1 MDDLTVA
8 MAEVEPFLVAADLA
22 RGNGYVNHEGG
33 DVGGHS
39 TERSLY
45 RHVANYL
52 AAADLADRFAA
63 RGPVLDVGSGT
74 GALAAWVAQR
84 LKAELHLVDRDPA
97 VRAVAL
103 RAFPEVKVHAELD
116 EVSTAT
122 AALVMGMEV
131 LERITPAEQLAFLRR
146 LFARVEPGGLLVLST
161 PDESGYLGGWSGY
174 APHVGPVDAPTL
186 TDLLRLATDGA
197 EVRVWRMEG
206 DPYHLGPVRR
216 VAQPVANRVW
226 TRVGPLLGALAQ
238 RVAGPAAALAN
249 TARRHAGPQLSL
261 RVRAIPA
268 EQGRGTGLIGVA
280 RSAA

>member
-1 MDDLTVA
+1 M
-8 MAEVEPFLVAADLA
+8 
-22 RGNGYVNHEGG
+22 
-33 DVGGHS
+33 
-39 TERSLY
+39 
-45 RHVANYL
+45 ANYL

-63 RGPVLDVGSGT
+63 RGPVVDVGSGT

-103 RAFPEVKVHAELD
+103 RAFPQVRVHAELD
-116 EVSTAT
+116 EVETAS
-122 AALVMGMEV
+122 AALVMGMEI
-131 LERITPAEQLAFLRR
+131 LEHIPSAEQLGFLRR

-174 APHVGPVDAPTL
+174 APHIGPVDAPTL
-186 TDLLRLATDGA
+186 ADLLQVATDGA

-226 TRVGPLLGALAQ
+226 TRAGPLLGALASHLA
-238 RVAGPAAALAN
+238 RPAAGMANLARRYAGPRLAPQVCAL
-249 TARRHAGPQLSL
+249 
-261 RVRAIPA
+261 PA
-268 EQGRGTGLIGVA
+268 DQGCGTGLIGVA